1 MLILYLYSDHDV
13 LGHRRVNVRTRVWS
27 QQDVQVA
34 VHRTVEVNVDM
45 DEELGGIKQ
54 TVTVQSQQE
63 IDMITAEL
71 QMKKDLQ
78 I

>member
-1 MLILYLYSDHDV
+1 M
-13 LGHRRVNVRTRVWS
+13 NVRTRVWS

-34 VHRTVEVNVDM
+34 VHRTVEVNVDVRHM

-54 TVTVQSQQE
+54 TATVRSQQE
-63 IDMITAEL
+63 IDMITAER
-71 QMKKDLQ
+71 QMKKDFQ